1 MDELNK
7 KIEDLFKT
15 VDIPAEKKPKT
26 DTKILND
33 YKEFKVD
40 KTPEEK
46 YKDLMDSAL
55 SYQPSGS
62 KKSKWGDLKNGLS

>member
-1 MDELNK
+1 METDMDELNK
-7 KIEDLFKT
+7 KIENLFKT

-46 YKDLMDSAL
+46 YKDLMD
-55 SYQPSGS
+55 
-62 KKSKWGDLKNGLS
+62 